1 MWSVGSGC
9 VLYYQAWQLAIY
21 RLQQLVSA
29 VVTLTTRLL
38 VSCLKV
44 INCRK
49 WSAGA
54 STYF

>member
-29 VVTLTTRLL
+29 VVTLTTPLL

-49 WSAGA
+49 WPAGA